1 MKSFYRELPK
11 WTSPIKALYR
21 WSWSTKKMDSSTFSV
36 GHPPDRYKTVVRP
49 LLTELEKPNLS
60 RSYKQAGPTGLGLP
74 AIPSGGPAHRQ
85 SLRKPR
91 QGRPVCR
98 KLAPKFPMSSV
109 GAACSE
115 AASFLNPS
123 WQGVRGFA
131 GNPFPWVRRRLRRR
145 WNGRHDGA
153 CPTIGTQPSWRA
165 PVRSADSF
173 LAWVGWL

>member
-1 MKSFYRELPK
+1 MLIGTRSGVSASRPSIASDRAGRTGLMARREHG
-11 WTSPIKALYR
+11 
-21 WSWSTKKMDSSTFSV
+21 SSTFSV
-36 GHPPDRYKTVVRP
+36 GHPPDRSKTVVRP

-74 AIPSGGPAHRQ
+74 AVPSGGPAHRQ

-115 AASFLNPS
+115 PGSS
-123 WQGVRGFA
+123 K
-131 GNPFPWVRRRLRRR
+131 
-145 WNGRHDGA
+145 
-153 CPTIGTQPSWRA
+153 IG
-165 PVRSADSF
+165 
-173 LAWVGWL
+173 